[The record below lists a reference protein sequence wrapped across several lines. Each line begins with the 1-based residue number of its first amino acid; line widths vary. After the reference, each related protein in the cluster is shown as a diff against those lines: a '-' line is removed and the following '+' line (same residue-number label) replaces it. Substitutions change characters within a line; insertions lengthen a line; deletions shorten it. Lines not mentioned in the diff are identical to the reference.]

1 MFCSYG
7 TEHHPVSNLN
17 NLLYAQGKYVYVDGD
32 GSVPVESAK
41 ADGLNAVARVGVAAD
56 HRGIVCSH
64 HVFRIVQHWLHA
76 GEPDPFYNPLND
88 YVILPTAYEIEKHHE
103 KCGDLTSVSEDWEI
117 ISPSDN
123 QTLRPAEVPPMVNTL
138 TASWEGVEGTLE
150 EAQATVIIHPRN
162 KGRQHVE
169 VRAVGVSHGG

>member
-1 MFCSYG
+1 M
-7 TEHHPVSNLN
+7 
-17 NLLYAQGKYVYVDGD
+17 Q
-32 GSVPVESAK
+32 
-41 ADGLNAVARVGVAAD
+41 ADGFNAVARVGVAAD

-76 GEPDPFYNPLND
+76 GEPDLFYNPLND

-103 KCGDLTSVSEDWEI
+103 KRGDLTSVSEDWEI
-117 ISPSDN
+117 ISPSN
-123 QTLRPAEVPPMVNTL
+123 GETMRPAELAPMVGTL
-138 TASWEGVEGTLE
+138 TASREGKEGMLE
-150 EAQATVIIHPRN
+150 EAQATIVVHPEN